1 MRNFEKNEKTGF
13 RGYESTNPRTNKP
26 VQGERRDQR
35 RAKQQQR
42 NFWN

>member
-13 RGYESTNPRTNKP
+13 RGNGSNPYGNKP

-35 RAKQQQR
+35 RSKQQQR
-42 NFWN
+42 NFWS